1 MKKLLI
7 IALFLLGMYN
17 AQACPNCEAPALET
31 LQEIILTELYS
42 IMPLDDPGDD
52 WRGEGPD
59 PTQFRA
65 SISGNLLSIGAYT
78 DMPAYVE
85 VIDDET
91 GEVVAEEEFEGDTE
105 ISVKKAGLYLV
116 QIYSGNTIMTG
127 EFEVE

>member
-7 IALFLLGMYN
+7 IALFVLGMCN
-17 AQACPNCEAPALET
+17 VSVFGMV
-31 LQEIILTELYS
+31 QEIILTELYS
-42 IMPLDDPGDD
+42 IMPLDDPGNETLGS
-52 WRGEGPD
+52 RPR
-59 PTQFRA
+59 PTQIQAF
-65 SISGNLLSIGAYT
+65 IDGNHLSVGAYT

>member
-7 IALFLLGMYN
+7 IALCVLGMCN
-17 AQACPNCEAPALET
+17 AAVFGME
-31 LQEIILTELYS
+31 QEIILTELYS
-42 IMPLDDPGDD
+42 LMPLDDPGDEG
-52 WRGEGPD
+52 RGARPN
-59 PTQFRA
+59 PTRFHA
-65 SISGNLLSIGAYT
+65 LIDGNLLSVGAYT

-127 EFEVE
+127 EFEVK